1 MQTYEQGLLNAK
13 AFIEEHDDFLVVSHV
28 QPDGDAVSSTVVVG
42 WLLSCL
48 GKKFTLVNEGPI
60 PKRMHYL
67 TLSDQIIDQQADG
80 SERQYQHVICVDC
93 ADFKRV
99 GLVSHWMSDAA
110 SILNIDHHPTND
122 NYGEVN
128 LIKADAA
135 ATAEIL
141 YDWIECFDVKWTT
154 EVAEAIYTGL
164 LTDTGGFRYSSTS
177 PKVMEIA
184 SRLLDLGVNGPDL
197 AETLLEE
204 VTLPQVKVLGMA
216 LSTLQ
221 LSEDGK
227 IAHVHVTP
235 EHMIIAGADNED
247 LEGIVNYPRN
257 IQGVEVGIFF
267 KVIDDHAVK
276 ASLRSAGKVNV
287 AAVAQHFGGGGHIKA
302 AGCRLEGTL
311 EEVTAQVIQQVKES
325 L

>member
-1 MQTYEQGLLNAK
+1 MQTYEQSLLDAK
-13 AFIEEHDDFLVVSHV
+13 AFVEEHDNFLVVSHV

-48 GKKFTLVNEGPI
+48 GKQFTLVNEGPI
-60 PKRMHYL
+60 PKRMQYL
-67 TLSDQIIDQQADG
+67 TLSGDIINLLEDG
-80 SERQYQHVICVDC
+80 GKREYQHIICVDC

-99 GLVSHWMSDAA
+99 GLVKDWMAESA
-110 SILNIDHHPTND
+110 SMLNIDHHPTND
-122 NYGEVN
+122 RYGTVN
-128 LIKADAA
+128 VVKDDAA
-135 ATAEIL
+135 ATAEVL
-141 YDWIECFDVKWTT
+141 FDWINLFDVEWTK
-154 EVAEAIYTGL
+154 EAAEAIYTGL

-184 SRLLDLGVNGPDL
+184 SRLLELGVKGPDL

-204 VTLPQVKVLGMA
+204 VTLPQVKVLGLA
-216 LSTLQ
+216 LSTLE
-221 LSEDGK
+221 LEEDGR
-227 IAHVHVTP
+227 IAHVYVTP
-235 EHMIIAGADNED
+235 EHMIQAGAENED

-276 ASLRSAGKVNV
+276 ASLRSAGRIDV

-302 AGCRLEGTL
+302 AGCCMEGSLE
-311 EEVTAQVIQQVKES
+311 QVKQQVVSYIKE
-325 L
+325 LL